1 VKVVLVSS
9 HPAFPASAGN
19 CSRIQQLARA
29 VLQLGHELTFV
40 LVPLTRE
47 PVDDAAHSGL
57 LGPGRYVRLGERSVP
72 QRPPER
78 NWPGK
83 WTLGRLARGLEI
95 AGDRIAQHAPGRWL
109 LRQGVRGDYALQQLL
124 GREAAYYSSL
134 DALFDAGWARQLE
147 EIGRDADAVIV
158 EYVFNSWAFACFPA
172 SATRVLDTHDAF
184 ADRHRPYL
192 ARGISDFW
200 ISLRAADENAGFRRA
215 DLVLAIQDEEAQ
227 RFRRQL
233 AADADASGRGPQV
246 AVVSHLMPQPPVA
259 VDAGVDGK
267 ALFVAS
273 DNATNRHAVD
283 GLVRD
288 VLPRVVREI
297 PHFDLRVAGSISAHV
312 AASPNITRLGWID
325 DVHEAYAQAPLS
337 VNPLQV
343 GTGINIKLLEA
354 MAAGVPTVSTATG
367 ARGLPESFRAGV
379 VTVPDHDP
387 AAFAAQVVRLAR
399 SAEARRAVGR
409 AAFED
414 ARRWNDRQLATLAT
428 CLVPR
433 GELARMRASA
443 KPDLPRQPDHCMP

>member
-1 VKVVLVSS
+1 MVSS

-19 CSRIQQLARA
+19 SSRIQQLARA

-47 PVDDAAHSGL
+47 PVDDAAHFDL
-57 LGPGRYVRLGERSVP
+57 LGPGRYVRLTGERTVP
-72 QRPPER
+72 PRPPER

-83 WTLGRLARGLEI
+83 WTLGRLARGLEK
-95 AGDRIAQHAPGRWL
+95 AGDRIAEHAPGRWL
-109 LRQGVRGDYALQQLL
+109 LRQGVRGDYALQQVL

-147 EIGRDADAVIV
+147 ETGRDADAVIV

-192 ARGISDFW
+192 ALGISDFW

-215 DLVLAIQDEEAQ
+215 DLVLAIQEREAQ
-227 RFRRQL
+227 RFRHQL
-233 AADADASGRGPQV
+233 AADAGGRGPQV

-259 VDAGVDGK
+259 VDAGVDDK

-379 VTVPDHDP
+379 VTVPDQDP
-387 AAFAAQVVRLAR
+387 VAFAAQVVRLAR

-414 ARRWNDRQLATLAT
+414 ARHWNRQQLATLAT

-433 GELARMRASA
+433 GELARIPASA
-443 KPDLPRQPDHCMP
+443 NPGQPNHFTP

>member
-1 VKVVLVSS
+1 MKVVLVSS

-57 LGPGRYVRLGERSVP
+57 LGPGRYVRLAGERSVP

-83 WTLGRLARGLEI
+83 WTLGRLARGLEM
-95 AGDRIAQHAPGRWL
+95 AGDRIAKHAPGRWL

-233 AADADASGRGPQV
+233 AADPEGGDPEV
-246 AVVSHLMPQPPVA
+246 AVVSHLVRQPPSP
-259 VDAGVDGK
+259 VDCRVDNA
-267 ALFVAS
+267 ALFLAS
-273 DNATNRHAVD
+273 DNAANRHALD
-283 GLVRD
+283 GLLRH

-297 PHFDLRVAGSISAHV
+297 PHFDLRLAGSICNHAPD
-312 AASPNITRLGWID
+312 APNITKLGWIE
-325 DVHEAYAQAPLS
+325 DVGAAFAQAPLS

-354 MAAGVPTVSTATG
+354 MAAGVATVSTATG
-367 ARGLPESFRAGV
+367 ARGLPKACRNGV
-379 VTVPDHDP
+379 ITVPDRD
-387 AAFAAQVVRLAR
+387 AVAFAAAMVRFA
-399 SAEARRAVGR
+399 SDRALRQNTGR
-409 AAFED
+409 AAFQD
-414 ARRWNDRQLATLAT
+414 AKRWNADQIAVLSA
-428 CLVPR
+428 CLSSR
-433 GELARMRASA
+433 RNEAIANERHLYKADA
-443 KPDLPRQPDHCMP
+443 